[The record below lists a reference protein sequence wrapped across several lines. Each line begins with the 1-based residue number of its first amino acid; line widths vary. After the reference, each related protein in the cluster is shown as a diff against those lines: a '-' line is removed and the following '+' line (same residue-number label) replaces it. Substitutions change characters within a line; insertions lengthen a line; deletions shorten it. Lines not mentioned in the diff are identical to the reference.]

1 MIAIPWY
8 WRWLAITALVAAFAA
23 FFYGQ
28 GEQHESVRRDLID
41 AGRDAA
47 DAKRETTNAKALADA
62 QTHARALEHDAA
74 DQMARIG
81 NRYQEQLRDET
92 TRRDRLITDLRAG
105 TLRLSVPIRTASTQC
120 LPATTDTGPGSD
132 GAALAELQDAAAEFL
147 IHLADEAD
155 RVVDQLDACQAVIV
169 ADRAVR
175 QGSVVQREA
184 LD

>member
-23 FFYGQ
+23 FFYEQ
-28 GEQHESVRRDLID
+28 GEQHESVRRDVID
-41 AGRDAA
+41 ARRDVT
-47 DAKRETTNAKALADA
+47 DAKRETANAKALADA

-92 TRRDRLITDLRAG
+92 EQRDRVITDLRAG
-105 TLRLSVPIRTASTQC
+105 TLRLSVPIRAAGGQCVSAS
-120 LPATTDTGPGSD
+120 ADTRSGGD
-132 GAALAELQDAAAEFL
+132 GEAHAELQDAAAEFL

-155 RVVDQLDACQAVIV
+155 RIVDQLGACQTIIV
-169 ADRAVR
+169 DDRAH
-175 QGSVVQREA
+175 QQ
-184 LD
+184 